1 MEGRT
6 MIELKERRLDRA
18 EILKRAAGLIP
29 AFRERAAQCE
39 KLRRLPDN
47 SVADLIDT
55 KLLRVCQPARFG
67 GSEIDWSVLCEMS
80 IEMARG
86 DGSQAWVA
94 NVYAEHPYVV
104 AMFADEVQHE
114 VWDDNPD
121 MLISASLL
129 PVGGRVEKVDGGY
142 RLTGKWPF
150 ASGVDHAGWAIVG
163 EGGETEDGQRD
174 HLLFLI
180 PRADFTIADDWFTVG
195 MTGTGSASVVL
206 DGTFVPMHRTIRARD
221 ILAGTTPGARINTA
235 PLFRMPLM
243 GFAQSALAAVP
254 VGAALGMVDD
264 FRTFVRAKGKAT
276 SPAPGPIVGLELLQ
290 ARFAE
295 SAAEI
300 HAASLLL
307 VETSRR
313 NMNKLADGIALT
325 DADAALTMRDTG
337 YAMLLAKRAST
348 RVFEA
353 TGAHGTYLSTPIQRG
368 FRDVEVAGNHGSLA
382 WDRSAMRYAQSAF
395 KD

>member
-1 MEGRT
+1 MEERA
-6 MIELKERRLDRA
+6 MIESKERLLDRA
-18 EILKRAAGLIP
+18 EILKRAGGLIAP
-29 AFRERAAQCE
+29 FRERSAHCE
-39 KLRRLPDN
+39 RMRRVPDN
-47 SVADLIDT
+47 TIADLIDT
-55 KLLRVCQPARFG
+55 KLLRICQPARFG
-67 GSEIDWSVLCEMS
+67 GSELGWDILCEMS
-80 IEMARG
+80 IEMGRG

-94 NVYAEHPYVV
+94 NVYAEHPYLI
-104 AMFADEVQHE
+104 AMFEDEAQHE

-150 ASGVDHAGWAIVG
+150 ASGVHHAGWAIIG
-163 EGGETEDGQRD
+163 EGGETADGQRD

-180 PRADFTIADDWFTVG
+180 PRANFAIDDDWFTVG
-195 MTGTGSASVVL
+195 MTGTGSASVVV
-206 DGTFVPMHRTIRARD
+206 DGTFVPSHRTIRAKD
-221 ILAGTTPGARINTA
+221 ILAGTTPGARINKA

-243 GFAQSALAAVP
+243 GFAQTALAAVP
-254 VGAALGMVDD
+254 IGAALGMVDD
-264 FRTFVRAKGKAT
+264 FKGIIRAKSKA
-276 SPAPGPIVGLELLQ
+276 PPPITGLELLQ

-295 SAAEI
+295 SAVEI
-300 HAASLLL
+300 HAASMLL
-307 VETSRR
+307 VEASRR
-313 NMNKLADGIALT
+313 NMNKLADGATLSE
-325 DADAALTMRDTG
+325 ADAAMTMRDSG
-337 YAMLLAKRAST
+337 YALLLAKRASR

-382 WDRSAMRYAQSAF
+382 WDRSAIRYAQSVF

>member
-1 MEGRT
+1 

-18 EILKRAAGLIP
+18 EVLKRAGGLIP
-29 AFRERAAQCE
+29 TLRERAWQCE
-39 KLRRLPDN
+39 QLRRVPDN
-47 SVADLIDT
+47 TIADLIDT
-55 KLLRVCQPARFG
+55 KLLRICQPARFG
-67 GSEIDWSVLCEMS
+67 GSELGWDTLCEMS

-94 NVYAEHPYVV
+94 NVYAEHPYIV
-104 AMFADEVQHE
+104 AMFEDQAQYE

-121 MLISASLL
+121 TLISASLL
-129 PVGGRVEKVDGGY
+129 PAGGRVEKVDGGY

-150 ASGVDHAGWAIVG
+150 ASGVHHAAWAIIG
-163 EGGETEDGQRD
+163 EMGEVADGQRD

-180 PRADFTIADDWFTVG
+180 PRVDFAIDDDWFTVG

-206 DGTFVPMHRTIRARD
+206 DGVFVPSHRAIRSKD
-221 ILAGTTPGARINTA
+221 ILAGTTPGARINQA
-235 PLFRMPLM
+235 PLYRMPLM
-243 GFAQSALAAVP
+243 GFAQTALAAVP
-254 VGAALGMVDD
+254 VGTAVAMVDD
-264 FRTFVRAKGKAT
+264 FKRFIRTKSTARA
-276 SPAPGPIVGLELLQ
+276 PVLGLELLQ

-295 SAAEI
+295 AAAEV
-300 HAASLLL
+300 HAAAMLL
-307 VETSRR
+307 VESSRR
-313 NMNKLADGIALT
+313 NMNKLVDSVALS
-325 DADAALTMRDTG
+325 DADAGLTMRDSG
-337 YAMLLAKRAST
+337 YALLLAKRAST

-395 KD
+395 KE

>member
-1 MEGRT
+1 MEDRA

-18 EILKRAAGLIP
+18 EILKRAGSLIP
-29 AFRERAAQCE
+29 AFRERAAHCE
-39 KLRRLPDN
+39 ALRRVPDN

-67 GSEIDWSVLCEMS
+67 GGELGWDILCEMS

-94 NVYAEHPYVV
+94 NVYAEHPYLV
-104 AMFADEVQHE
+104 AMFEDRAQHE
-114 VWDDNPD
+114 VWDDNAD

-150 ASGVDHAGWAIVG
+150 ASGVHHAGWAIVG
-163 EGGETEDGQRD
+163 EAGEAADGQRD

-180 PRADFTIADDWFTVG
+180 PRADFAIDDDWFTVG
-195 MTGTGSASVVL
+195 MSGTGSASVVL
-206 DGTFVPMHRTIRARD
+206 DATFVPSHRTIRARD
-221 ILAGTTPGARINTA
+221 ILAGTTPGARINKA
-235 PLFRMPLM
+235 PLYRMPLM
-243 GFAQSALAAVP
+243 GFAQTALAAVP
-254 VGAALGMVDD
+254 IGTALGMVDD
-264 FRTFVRAKGKAT
+264 FKSFIRAKSKAL
-276 SPAPGPIVGLELLQ
+276 PPVLGLELLQ

-295 SAAEI
+295 SAAEL
-300 HAASLLL
+300 HAASMLL
-307 VETSRR
+307 VEASRR
-313 NMNKLADGIALT
+313 NMDKLANGGALT
-325 DADAALTMRDTG
+325 DADAALTMRDSG
-337 YAMLLAKRAST
+337 YALLLAKRASA

-382 WDRSAMRYAQSAF
+382 WDRSAMRYAQSALR
-395 KD
+395 D